1 MRSDKFLSAIE
12 ILEQGSKFALVA
24 HVMPDGD
31 TIGSCSALMSVLME
45 NGKHVDMYCHDTPPA
60 NLSFLQGVGDFRKR
74 VDKNVLY
81 DAVICLDCSDETRLG
96 DCGSVLSNATRTVN
110 IDHHITNTEY
120 ADINIVDPDA
130 SSTAEL
136 VYALIGKL
144 NPKALSLPVCEALYT
159 GIVTDTGGFVFSNTT
174 AAAHRI
180 AARLIECGV
189 DVDKLNRLIYKNTP
203 LDKVRLLGIVLNSLE
218 MHMKDTIAFLTV
230 SRSMIKQAGFTD
242 ANYDDSSTE
251 GLINYAIDI
260 NGVECAALFKEIEN
274 NKTKVSFRTK
284 TKIDASAL
292 ATRFGG
298 GGHVRAAGCT
308 IEENLE
314 KSKVL
319 VLEALKNMLDGMV

>member
-120 ADINIVDPDA
+120 ADINIVDPM
-130 SSTAEL
+130 
-136 VYALIGKL
+136 
-144 NPKALSLPVCEALYT
+144 PRRQLSWYMP
-159 GIVTDTGGFVFSNTT
+159 
-174 AAAHRI
+174 
-180 AARLIECGV
+180 
-189 DVDKLNRLIYKNTP
+189 
-203 LDKVRLLGIVLNSLE
+203 
-218 MHMKDTIAFLTV
+218 
-230 SRSMIKQAGFTD
+230 
-242 ANYDDSSTE
+242 
-251 GLINYAIDI
+251 
-260 NGVECAALFKEIEN
+260 
-274 NKTKVSFRTK
+274 
-284 TKIDASAL
+284 
-292 ATRFGG
+292 
-298 GGHVRAAGCT
+298 
-308 IEENLE
+308 
-314 KSKVL
+314 
-319 VLEALKNMLDGMV
+319 